1 MFIALALFLTSP
13 AFAENKDT
21 VQTKSATWSSASAF
35 TSITVSNNV
44 DVILIEDNSTVIKI
58 QGKDVLVDA
67 IRLEV
72 IKGELKVSSLKQ
84 SVRHKVTVFIPVNRL
99 QQITVRGASKISSQG
114 VLNSPKLKVN
124 IAGDCIVHVTT
135 VGAIFVDSDYDYDYA
150 YNKNKTQRIQVIE
163 REL

>member
-1 MFIALALFLTSP
+1 MFTALALFITTQ
-13 AFAENKDT
+13 AFAVNKDT
-21 VQTKSATWSSASAF
+21 AQTKSATWSSASPF
-35 TSITVSNNV
+35 TSITVSN
-44 DVILIEDNSTVIKI
+44 DIDIILVEDNSTVIKV
-58 QGKDVLVDA
+58 QGKDLLVDA

-84 SVRHKVTVFIPVNRL
+84 SVRHKVTVLIPVNRL
-99 QQITVRGASKISSQG
+99 QQLTVRGSSKISSLG

-135 VGAIFVDSDYDYDYA
+135 IGAIDVDSDYNYDYV

-163 REL
+163 RVL